1 MIGSA
6 WLHDFSRPRLW
17 LGVWLF
23 GWLLCVVLSL
33 SSPIQFGSGL
43 DNSDKLGHFLA
54 YAALSGWSVLIFA
67 QRHARWAAAASLV
80 LLGVAMELAQQQF
93 TVDRMMDALD
103 ALANTL
109 GVVAGQCLAWTPA
122 RTWLQRLDARLF
134 G

>member
-33 SSPIQFGSGL
+33 SSPIQIGSGL

-54 YAALSGWSVLIFA
+54 YAALSGWSVLIFPRR
-67 QRHARWAAAASLV
+67 QARWTAAASLI
-80 LLGVAMELAQQQF
+80 LLGVAMELAQHQF
-93 TVDRMMDALD
+93 TVDRVMDPRD

-109 GVVAGQCLAWTPA
+109 GVVAAQCLAWTPA
-122 RTWLQRLDARLF
+122 RSWLQRLDARLF